1 MPKRGVRHPGRHG
14 LSVARR
20 TDAHRSSLAPACV
33 VADDERDGSIDR
45 VHARWLHGAI
55 GGPILDA
62 ARTSHKA
69 RSPPGGSAKP
79 WQVEPSPTSSA
90 GGAPTR
96 HRRRTWAVIV
106 EPDVERTCVLAVT
119 AYRAGAS
126 RARDSRVRQGHCRA
140 YQRGP
145 GVVRLPRAA
154 GQGACA
160 AALRLLRIT
169 PAGVDVA
176 ESTGVEAFPEGVG
189 FSGDGREIFVGNFA
203 SSSLSVVSLAPDGRV
218 IKKAVI
224 ALPGPPAS
232 VRIGSQ

>member
-1 MPKRGVRHPGRHG
+1 
-14 LSVARR
+14 
-20 TDAHRSSLAPACV
+20 
-33 VADDERDGSIDR
+33 
-45 VHARWLHGAI
+45 
-55 GGPILDA
+55 
-62 ARTSHKA
+62 
-69 RSPPGGSAKP
+69 
-79 WQVEPSPTSSA
+79 
-90 GGAPTR
+90 
-96 HRRRTWAVIV
+96 
-106 EPDVERTCVLAVT
+106 
-119 AYRAGAS
+119 
-126 RARDSRVRQGHCRA
+126 
-140 YQRGP
+140 
-145 GVVRLPRAA
+145 VRLPRAA